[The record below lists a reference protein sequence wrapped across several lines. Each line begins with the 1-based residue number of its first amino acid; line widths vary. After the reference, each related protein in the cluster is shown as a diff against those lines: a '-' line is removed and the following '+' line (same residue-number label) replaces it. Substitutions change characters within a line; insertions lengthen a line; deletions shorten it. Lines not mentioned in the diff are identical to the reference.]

1 MCRLTFLFRG
11 RRSDVPPYLLMI
23 YRCLMSWVF
32 AALNAGCYC
41 KLQLPPYIDA
51 KINYAVA
58 NRINGA
64 FTKNGDIMFNLV
76 MQAAPAGPV
85 GGPGGFFIQIMPF
98 ILIMVIFYFLLIR
111 PQNKRMKEHRAM
123 LDAVK
128 RGDTVVTNGG
138 LIGKVLKVNDDDLL
152 VDLGEGQKVKVVRT
166 MLSDVRNP
174 KPAND
179 PAPTKKQKK

>member
-11 RRSDVPPYLLMI
+11 RHSDVPPYLLMI
-23 YRCLMSWVF
+23 YRCLMSMGF
-32 AALNAGCYC
+32 CGFKCGLLLQITASALYRRKG
-41 KLQLPPYIDA
+41 KLRSRKPNQRR
-51 KINYAVA
+51 VHE
-58 NRINGA
+58 
-64 FTKNGDIMFNLV
+64 NGDIMFNLV

-138 LIGKVLKVNDDDLL
+138 LIGKVMKVNDDDLL

>member
-1 MCRLTFLFRG
+1 
-11 RRSDVPPYLLMI
+11 
-23 YRCLMSWVF
+23 
-32 AALNAGCYC
+32 
-41 KLQLPPYIDA
+41 
-51 KINYAVA
+51 
-58 NRINGA
+58 
-64 FTKNGDIMFNLV
+64 MFNLV
-76 MQAAPAGPV
+76 MQTAPAAPV

-128 RGDTVVTNGG
+128 RGDVVVTNGG
-138 LIGKVLKVNDDDLL
+138 LIGKVMKVNDDELL
-152 VDLGEGQKVKVVRT
+152 LDLGEGQKVKVVRT

-179 PAPTKKQKK
+179 VIPPKKAAKK